1 MSPIIMYNTI
11 SEKTNDSILR
21 TLSDGRTN
29 GRTDGWTNEKTDQS
43 DFIGRYPTNVE
54 HPKGRRRLS

>member
-21 TLSDGRTN
+21 TLSDGRTD
-29 GRTDGWTNEKTDQS
+29 GRTDGWTKEKTDQS
-43 DFIGRYPTNVE
+43 DFIGRYQTNVE
-54 HPKGRRRLS
+54 HPKGRRVIS